1 MSLNCDRRMTQF
13 SPSYQQQRFFS
24 LKDDP
29 TGISEELASLMRKS
43 MSADLCLVE
52 VFEPISK
59 SSIVFSCESTMTP
72 QFSTE
77 VPFKQFQIM
86 RWTPT
91 SHGALWTGNKDLKLG
106 VFMEEQLS
114 LRLSSS
120 PPQWR
125 MLHEKLRMQSVLT
138 CPLACTLFQ
147 GQNQQLLVWG
157 SVTLAHRNPR
167 FFQSTDNLLY
177 SNLTRLLKDFL
188 SIAPVK
194 LMRDL
199 AGLVQRLSQGLSLKN
214 QTHVLQQ
221 FLTSY
226 TPAISAS
233 FAVFDN
239 AYQSA
244 AFFIDPNN
252 AKEKQKQ
259 DFKKEAFL
267 LKENTAVWNTVFCGE
282 NHGIPVNLE
291 SPFSFRHTDLDLIH
305 QNKNQD
311 SKFLWILPIRGV
323 PVQRSEVQR
332 VSIGAGPPVLG
343 LSVKINGRG
352 QNRWTGY
359 LGAVY
364 FHAKSKSDFSESD
377 QKSMLALIKILYPIL
392 EKTLKRGE
400 IKHPED
406 HSKSTKSVSDMRA
419 APGTTLSLGKDFM
432 DQLKTVKERN
442 RKKAQTQDEDLY
454 KLKID
459 SLLDKASANSV
470 VLQGRYSNSNSAAA
484 AIKVIPGGQSKNQNF
499 KIGLEHSILSSV
511 NHPNIVRLLDSML
524 EVSGA
529 RLLNTCC
536 EDFNRTQV
544 ESWLTSKWP
553 GLGSIKSSNWTLLVM
568 EYCDGGSLETMIH
581 TRKKFD
587 SSQVSC
593 NRRDLLLTLLDIS
606 KAMEYL
612 HNQGIVHGD
621 LKPANILIKNS
632 ASDPREWKCCIADFG
647 SSLRKDCVSRTS
659 FSRHGCTVAY
669 RAPEIMY
676 SHGLAAHSHVQERC
690 CADVYA
696 FGMILYEM
704 IEGCRPFEGESG
716 DSIASKVCERKRPSM
731 RRSKHCLKEVRQ
743 LLDECWAHD
752 PKRRPTFG
760 QISNTLTQ
768 LLNLEVGEGVH

>member
-1 MSLNCDRRMTQF
+1 MTQF
-13 SPSYQQQRFFS
+13 SPSYQQPRFPS

-29 TGISEELASLMRKS
+29 TGISEELASLLRKS
-43 MSADLCLVE
+43 TNADLCLVE

-59 SSIVFSCESTMTP
+59 CSIVFSCESTMTP

-77 VPFKQFQIM
+77 APFKQFQIVG
-86 RWTPT
+86 WTPT
-91 SHGALWTGNKDLKLG
+91 SHEVSWTGNRDLKLG
-106 VFMEEQLS
+106 VLMEEQLS

-138 CPLACTLFQ
+138 LPLTCTLFQ
-147 GQNQQLLVWG
+147 GQNQRLLCWG

-177 SNLTRLLKDFL
+177 SNLTRLLNGFL

-199 AGLVQRLSQGLSLKN
+199 AGLVQRLSQGLSLRN

-252 AKEKQKQ
+252 VKEKKQKQ

-282 NHGIPVNLE
+282 SDGIPVNLE
-291 SPFSFRHTDLDLIH
+291 SPFLFRHADLELIH
-305 QNKNQD
+305 QSKNQD
-311 SKFLWILPIRGV
+311 SKFIWILPIRGV

-332 VSIGAGPPVLG
+332 VPIGAGPPVLG

-364 FHAKSKSDFSESD
+364 FHAKSKSDFSDSD
-377 QKSMLALIKILYPIL
+377 KKSMSALVKILYPIL

-400 IKHPED
+400 IKTTPED
-406 HSKSTKSVSDMRA
+406 QSRSTRSVPTMRTA
-419 APGTTLSLGKDFM
+419 QGTTLSLGKDFM
-432 DQLKTVKERN
+432 DQLKTVKEQN
-442 RKKAQTQDEDLY
+442 RKKAQTQDGDLY

-484 AIKVIPGGQSKNQNF
+484 AIKVIPGGQSKDQNF

-524 EVSGA
+524 EVSGT

-544 ESWLTSKWP
+544 ENWLTSKWP
-553 GLGSIKSSNWTLLVM
+553 GLVGSIRSSTWTLLVM
-568 EYCDGGSLETMIH
+568 EYCDGGSLETLIH
-581 TRKKFD
+581 TRRRFD
-587 SSQVSC
+587 SFQVSY

-621 LKPANILIKNS
+621 LKPANILIKNC

-647 SSLRKDCVSRTS
+647 SSLRRDCVSRTS

-676 SHGLAAHSHVQERC
+676 SHGLAAHNQVQERC

-716 DSIASKVCERKRPSM
+716 DSIASKVCEGRRPSM
-731 RRSKHCLKEVRQ
+731 RRSKHCCPKEVRQ

-752 PKRRPTFG
+752 PKRRPNFG
-760 QISNTLTQ
+760 QISTKLKQ
-768 LLNLEVGEGVH
+768 LLNLEVGGGVH